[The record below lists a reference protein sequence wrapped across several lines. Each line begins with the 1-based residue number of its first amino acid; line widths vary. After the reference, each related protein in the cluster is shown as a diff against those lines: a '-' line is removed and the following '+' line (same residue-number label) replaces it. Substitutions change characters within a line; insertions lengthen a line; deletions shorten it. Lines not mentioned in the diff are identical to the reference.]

1 MPVKSAATR
10 RVYDQVI
17 AAVRAELGNV
27 DFVASAGAVWPVLQT
42 ARGRKAAN
50 ATIRSRVSAVIDHIV
65 DNHGDP
71 SFYQAKLRELF
82 EEADKTRHDPETYKR
97 KESDAKWSELST
109 MYTKY
114 TGQDRV
120 ILALYSLAAAPRRLD
135 YIHCDVVANLN
146 HAKDKS
152 KNYLVMNS
160 RPIFVFQA
168 YKTAKVYGR
177 QIIPVPVALR
187 RELKG
192 FAVVGKPL
200 LSNGDKPFT
209 PAQFSDKLRRLT
221 AYESRGGKAYS
232 ANDFRHAFITQFLSR
247 NPSTADRLKMATYM
261 GHSIGMQAQYDR
273 RDDGSSSS
281 DGSSSDS
288 D

>member
-1 MPVKSAATR
+1 MPQSAATR
-10 RVYDQVI
+10 RVYDQI
-17 AAVRAELGNV
+17 LSAVRAELGDV

-42 ARGRKAAN
+42 ARGRRAAN
-50 ATIRSRVSAVIDHIV
+50 ATIRTRVSAVIDHIV
-65 DNHGDP
+65 EHKGDP
-71 SFYQAKLRELF
+71 SFYTAKLRELF
-82 EEADKTRHDPETYKR
+82 EEADKLKHDPETYKR

-109 MYTKY
+109 MHSKY
-114 TGQDRV
+114 TGQDRI
-120 ILALYSLAAAPRRLD
+120 ILALYTLAAAPRRLD
-135 YIHCDVVANLN
+135 YINMDVINNLK
-146 HAKDKS
+146 HAKDKT

-168 YKTAKVYGR
+168 YKTAKVYGK

-187 RELKG
+187 RELIG
-192 FAVVGKPL
+192 FAKVGKPL
-200 LSNGDKPFT
+200 LSNGGKPFT

-247 NPSTADRLKMATYM
+247 NPPTAERLKMAAYM
-261 GHSIGMQAQYDR
+261 GHSIGTQAQYDR
-273 RDDGSSSS
+273 RDDSSSS